1 MNFRYLIA
9 KEWVGLVIKSY
20 LLIYGMFILI
30 DNILRVRVLSLLSKA
45 EDNEPAYTCEN
56 EKKNKSVKENLTN

>member
-1 MNFRYLIA
+1 
-9 KEWVGLVIKSY
+9 
-20 LLIYGMFILI
+20 MFILP